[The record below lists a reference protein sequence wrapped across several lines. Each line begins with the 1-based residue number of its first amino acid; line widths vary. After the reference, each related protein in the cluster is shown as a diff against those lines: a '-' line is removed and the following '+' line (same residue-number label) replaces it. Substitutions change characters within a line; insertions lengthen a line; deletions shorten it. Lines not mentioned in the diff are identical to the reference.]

1 MANSNSFIHN
11 TGLTEEN
18 SLVHLLDAISPQED
32 NEADII
38 EHSKYYDD
46 IDFNNAL
53 QSYNSKIS
61 MLSLNCQS
69 ISAKFDKLKLFL
81 DDVNN
86 RNPIS
91 IIQETWGHKG
101 IQMNYFSLPNY
112 RLINANRRLTSGRG
126 GKEWTLMCIMSHC

>member
-1 MANSNSFIHN
+1 MILFLGISPVLNWCVIYTCHIMIMANSNSFIHN
-11 TGLTEEN
+11 TDLTKEN
-18 SLVHLLDAISPQED
+18 ALVNLLDAIRPQEE

-69 ISAKFDKLKLFL
+69 ISAKFDELKLFV

-86 RNPIS
+86 QNPDS
-91 IIQETWGHKG
+91 IICIQET
-101 IQMNYFSLPNY
+101 
-112 RLINANRRLTSGRG
+112 
-126 GKEWTLMCIMSHC
+126 

>member
-1 MANSNSFIHN
+1 MIMANRNSFIHN

-18 SLVHLLDAISPQED
+18 SLVHLLDAIISQEE

-53 QSYNSKIS
+53 QSYNGKIS

-86 RNPIS
+86 QKPDFD
-91 IIQETWGHKG
+91 HV
-101 IQMNYFSLPNY
+101 Y
-112 RLINANRRLTSGRG
+112 SGDLG
-126 GKEWTLMCIMSHC
+126 T